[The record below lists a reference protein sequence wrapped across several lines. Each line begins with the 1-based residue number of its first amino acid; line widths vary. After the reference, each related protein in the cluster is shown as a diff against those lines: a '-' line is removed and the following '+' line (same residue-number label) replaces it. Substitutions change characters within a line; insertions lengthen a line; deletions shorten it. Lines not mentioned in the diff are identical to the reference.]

1 MTKFRSLKILDW
13 FQPLFI
19 WLKMDYKMMRKILE
33 MKLILDQR
41 RTPTIFQGEK
51 QAKGNQFLKT
61 LGVYALYGLL
71 LVFFVFL
78 DQYMFQMSIIFAI
91 TMFLMM
97 TSLIAD
103 FSSVLLDVKD
113 KTIFHTKPIDTRTI
127 NTAKMLHITYYMAFI
142 TGAFISV
149 PTLVM
154 IGRQGIAFF
163 LLFLLEVV
171 LLILFIIAITALV
184 YLLILK
190 FFGSDQLKNLINYVQ
205 IILSIAVVIGYQI
218 FIRAFDFVDLE
229 IAFAF
234 EWWHV
239 LLPPIWFAAPFELLL
254 GHNYSWEY
262 ILLAIM
268 VLVIPFI
275 SLAIYI
281 WQMPSFERNL
291 QKLMG
296 ETGEVRSR
304 KFSLTRFWESLVC
317 FSQEEKM
324 FFRFSANMM
333 SRERDFKLKVYPLL
347 GIGLV
352 FPFIF
357 IMNDAMTGSLDEL
370 ANSKMYL
377 NIYFSTFMIG
387 SVVYMLQCSK
397 DYKGGWIFKIIPL
410 RQTSKFYGAA
420 IKAFLLK
427 LYLPIYL
434 LISLVYLFLFSWKII
449 PDLLVALMPAVF
461 QSLLAY
467 KLINNER
474 FPFTKPFES
483 IQQGGNTA
491 SFFLL
496 MLIVGLFVLFHFLA
510 TLIPYGVWG
519 YFVLLFI
526 GMIISWKITFKEK
539 KIVE

>member
-1 MTKFRSLKILDW
+1 M
-13 FQPLFI
+13 
-19 WLKMDYKMMRKILE
+19 
-33 MKLILDQR
+33 
-41 RTPTIFQGEK
+41 
-51 QAKGNQFLKT
+51 
-61 LGVYALYGLL
+61 
-71 LVFFVFL
+71 
-78 DQYMFQMSIIFAI
+78 
-91 TMFLMM
+91 
-97 TSLIAD
+97 
-103 FSSVLLDVKD
+103 
-113 KTIFHTKPIDTRTI
+113 
-127 NTAKMLHITYYMAFI
+127 
-142 TGAFISV
+142 
-149 PTLVM
+149 
-154 IGRQGIAFF
+154 
-163 LLFLLEVV
+163 
-171 LLILFIIAITALV
+171 
-184 YLLILK
+184 ILK

-268 VLVIPFI
+268 ALVIPFI

-474 FPFTKPFES
+474 FPFTNPSLNHLNLFNRVA
-483 IQQGGNTA
+483 IQRV
-491 SFFLL
+491 FF
-496 MLIVGLFVLFHFLA
+496 
-510 TLIPYGVWG
+510 Y
-519 YFVLLFI
+519 
-526 GMIISWKITFKEK
+526 
-539 KIVE
+539 